1 MIEITRLRRS
11 VSDMEDASSINHI
24 GRFWLADNSAMMA
37 TNLLAWTY
45 PESVETNALQKKD
58 RIQCKTPPE
67 PRTLL
72 GWGLW
77 QTNSAP

>member
-11 VSDMEDASSINHI
+11 VSDMEMYRQLTTS
-24 GRFWLADNSAMMA
+24 ADSGSPTIRQLMA